1 MHKMDSFEFPQP
13 PFPLRVTRVVT
24 AVLPSSLVARRVSVE
39 DPPPEL
45 SSPLPEQ
52 IQSEVQQRPAE
63 QNKRMY
69 KQPPRRLLLETP
81 DQKQSFEEMHPDQPV
96 PKANRQ
102 KSTQAV
108 NESGPE
114 GRGAEPTE
122 TLRTQAAVAREH
134 VSF

>member
-1 MHKMDSFEFPQP
+1 MDSFEFPQP

-39 DPPPEL
+39 DPPSEL

-63 QNKRMY
+63 QSKRTY
-69 KQPPRRLLLETP
+69 KQPRRLLLESP
-81 DQKQSFEEMHPDQPV
+81 DQKQSSAEMHPDQPV

-102 KSTQAV
+102 QSTQAV
-108 NESGPE
+108 KESEPE
-114 GRGAEPTE
+114 GRRAEPTE
-122 TLRTQAAVAREH
+122 TLRTRAAVASEH
-134 VSF
+134 VSL